1 MFRQLLAC
9 YKAVFFKEYTTDF
22 SGFDEYTVYNVLN
35 CQAL

>member
-1 MFRQLLAC
+1 MNEVEKSNYRF
-9 YKAVFFKEYTTDF
+9 VKENTTDF